1 MLALDSEPRLLSPK
15 LDDEY
20 RSTAHAN
27 KNCRAFQI
35 RWQMA
40 RAFRALAS
48 VLTGPLL
55 WYIPQLA
62 TTAPKAARHAS
73 EAGKQ
78 AAV

>member
-1 MLALDSEPRLLSPK
+1 
-15 LDDEY
+15 
-20 RSTAHAN
+20 
-27 KNCRAFQI
+27 
-35 RWQMA
+35 MA
-40 RAFRALAS
+40 RAFTALAS